1 MKYIIHLKLKNM
13 HIEESIRKIG
23 EIVSLESIASKI
35 EVLSEKWDL
44 FPFLSKRFTDTQDCK
59 SIPLLWSEKMIAVQK
74 WPIFDLFESEINE
87 INALLKSSIDE
98 SGETINAVLTL
109 LPPGKEMRRFKDP
122 ILRQEKYGA
131 CHRIQIPIVLNPDC
145 SINTAYGST
154 VEIEEGSVY
163 EINHLL
169 NPVGF
174 KNLGE
179 TPRIHLTIDFM
190 PGDIISK
197 YQISI

>member
-1 MKYIIHLKLKNM
+1 MNID
-13 HIEESIRKIG
+13 ESIRKVGNIN
-23 EIVSLESIASKI
+23 SLESIESKI
-35 EVLSEKWDL
+35 EVISEKWDL

-59 SIPLLWSEKMIAVQK
+59 SIPLIWSEKMISIQK
-74 WPIFDLFESEINE
+74 WPIFDLFESEIAE
-87 INALLKSSIDE
+87 ISSLLKSSIDE
-98 SGETINAVLTL
+98 SGEIVSAILTL

-122 ILRQEKYGA
+122 ILRQEKYGR
-131 CHRIQIPIVLNPDC
+131 CYRIQIPILLNSDC
-145 SINTAYGST
+145 SVETFDGGSG
-154 VEIEEGSVY
+154 IEMEAGSVY

-190 PGDIISK
+190 PGELISK